1 MTPGAAASLK
11 ITLYKTLLFAM
22 TKITHWGLGGQLSFA
37 TFCRTLK
44 ASDLRRASHWYI
56 VPGSGQFEYG
66 KY

>member
-1 MTPGAAASLK
+1 
-11 ITLYKTLLFAM
+11 M
-22 TKITHWGLGGQLSFA
+22 TKITQWGLGGQLSFA

-44 ASDLRRASHWYI
+44 AGGLRRASHWYI

>member
-11 ITLYKTLLFAM
+11 LTLFKTLLFAM
-22 TKITHWGLGGQLSFA
+22 TKITQWGLGGQLSFA